1 MNTKKLAFTLENM
14 EFKFKFTS
22 DHDYKLP
29 CFMDHHGSSHN
40 WKMNV
45 KQKQTFNKN
54 KFIMAYE
61 II

>member
-1 MNTKKLAFTLENM
+1 MIINYHVSWIIKVVHIIET
-14 EFKFKFTS
+14 
-22 DHDYKLP
+22 
-29 CFMDHHGSSHN
+29 
-40 WKMNV
+40 MNV